1 MDYRETLDWLFSQL
15 PMYQRIGAAA
25 YKSDLG
31 NTLALLQSQGNPERD
46 FRSVHIAGTNG
57 KGSVAHLLAAI
68 LQEAGYKTGLYTSP
82 HLTDFRERIRIQG
95 EMIPEAAVVDYV
107 AKYREVFRK
116 IQPSFFEMTVGMAFA
131 YFSQEKVDIA
141 VIETGMGGR
150 LDSTNV
156 LQPEISIITNIGH
169 DHQRFLGNDLQ
180 SIAREKAGIIKDG
193 VPVVLGRMAEEL
205 LPVFQEI
212 ATAHQAP
219 LLLSTEKV
227 HISAPTLRN
236 GSEPLLVFD
245 ALHPQLGTLQSLAC
259 PLTSLVQLENL
270 ATVLTALI
278 PLQHHY
284 PFSADDVYRGLRN
297 VKKTT
302 GLRGRWEVLS
312 KRPFI
317 VADTAHNPE
326 GLRASMEQWM
336 RYPADVRHL
345 VLGMVDDKDPHTL
358 LSLLPGEA
366 RYYFCQPS
374 VPRGMP
380 VEKLMDF
387 AKACG
392 LKGTAFP
399 DVKSEYKAARRA
411 VSPSGSIYIGGSNF
425 VVADLLS

>member
-31 NTLALLQSQGNPERD
+31 NTLALLKLQGNPERN

-95 EMIPEAAVVDYV
+95 EMIPEAAVVNYV
-107 AKYREVFRK
+107 AQYRDDFLQ
-116 IQPSFFEMTVGMAFA
+116 IQASFFEMTVGMAFE

-156 LQPEISIITNIGH
+156 LKPQISIITNIGH
-169 DHQRFLGNDLQ
+169 DHQRFLGNDLP
-180 SIAREKAGIIKDG
+180 SIAKEKAGIIKDG
-193 VPVVLGRMAEEL
+193 VPLVLGKMAEEL
-205 LPVFQEI
+205 LPIFQEK

-219 LLLSTEKV
+219 LLLSTETVK
-227 HISAPTLRN
+227 ISAPRLMN
-236 GSEPLLVFD
+236 GTEPLLVFD
-245 ALHPQLGTLQSLAC
+245 ALHPRLGKLQKLAC

-278 PLQHHY
+278 PLQVDFHIDTDHV
-284 PFSADDVYRGLRN
+284 FRGIRN
-297 VKKTT
+297 VKKNT

-336 RYPADVRHL
+336 RYPARDRHL
-345 VLGMVDDKDPHTL
+345 VFGMVDDKDPDTL
-358 LSLLPGEA
+358 LSLLPREA
-366 RYYFCQPS
+366 HYYFCKPS

-380 VEKLMDF
+380 VEKLMGF
-387 AKACG
+387 SKAHG
-392 LKGTAFP
+392 LIGQGFP
-399 DVKSEYKAARRA
+399 DVQSALNTAQKHLST
-411 VSPSGSIYIGGSNF
+411 SGSIYIGGSTF